1 MRLGEPDAFPAG
13 DLYLR
18 DVRGEVGSV
27 AAVARLR
34 GHVHME
40 GSQLD
45 LMNYTYL
52 ETPIGT
58 LLIAGDDERSGASI
72 FRRTARPAA
81 GAGLERIRAR
91 ARSPRPCD
99 NCANISPAQ
108 RTEFDLPLAP
118 EGTEFQRN
126 VWRSLQDIPYGE
138 TISYGELARR
148 VGNPKASRAVGAANG
163 QNPIPIVI
171 PCHRVIGA
179 NGKLTGF
186 GGGLPTKE
194 ALLALEA
201 KQRPFK

>member
-1 MRLGEPDAFPAG
+1 MTA
-13 DLYLR
+13 
-18 DVRGEVGSV
+18 
-27 AAVARLR
+27 
-34 GHVHME
+34 
-40 GSQLD
+40 
-45 LMNYTYL
+45 T
-52 ETPIGT
+52 
-58 LLIAGDDERSGASI
+58 RSGGSTSRKTAS
-72 FRRTARPAA
+72 RRVRRRIGRNPHA
-81 GAGLERIRAR
+81 GRWRRRRG
-91 ARSPRPCD
+91 
-99 NCANISPAQ
+99 NYANISRAQ
-108 RTEFDLPLAP
+108 RTDFDLPLAP

-126 VWRSLQDIPYGE
+126 VWQRLQEIPYGE

-201 KQRPFK
+201 RQLQLS